1 MGVVSISGPALLT
14 SSNHILLSETIKAQ
28 FTPSL
33 TDAAA
38 AKLPHAP
45 TPLLDHV
52 TSSGLGGGN
61 LASRAHVFKAGVMM
75 RRQGAHPTWLKKKTQ
90 IK

>member
-28 FTPSL
+28 FTPSP

-75 RRQGAHPTWLKKKTQ
+75 RRQGAHPTWLKKK
-90 IK
+90 KKHR